1 MGIGQLPAKVQDWA
15 SERDA
20 AKRDKK
26 IATLITIA
34 SRVIRVIGFPLSLM
48 AMMRAYRFRW
58 SP

>member
-34 SRVIRVIGFPLSLM
+34 SRVIRVIG
-48 AMMRAYRFRW
+48 
-58 SP
+58 SPCL